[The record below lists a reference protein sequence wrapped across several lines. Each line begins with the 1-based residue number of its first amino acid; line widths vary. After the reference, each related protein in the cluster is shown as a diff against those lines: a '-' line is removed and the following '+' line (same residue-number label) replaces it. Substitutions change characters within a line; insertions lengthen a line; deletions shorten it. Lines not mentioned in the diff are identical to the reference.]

1 MLKVDVRVND
11 RTKELLAELQRQ
23 QLAFVT
29 LGGQAIRT
37 QAISRTPVMT
47 GNLRSSIQTEAFVE
61 DGRSVSET
69 GPTAD
74 YAKFVE
80 YGTRFQK
87 AHPFMEP
94 GYQAAKPNI
103 DRIFERLLK

>member
-1 MLKVDVRVND
+1 MLKVQVTVKDNTR
-11 RTKELLAELQRQ
+11 EIIAELQKQ
-23 QLAFVT
+23 QTSFVA
-29 LGGQAIRT
+29 LGAAQIQT
-37 QAISRTPVMT
+37 QARVRVPVLT
-47 GNLRSSIQTEAFVE
+47 GNLRNSIQTEVYTE
-61 DGRSVSET
+61 DGQAVSET

-74 YAKFVE
+74 YSTYVE

-87 AHPFMEP
+87 AQPFMEP

>member
-1 MLKVDVRVND
+1 MLKVQVTVND
-11 RTKELLAELQRQ
+11 KTKELLAELQRQ
-23 QLAFVT
+23 QLTFVT

-37 QAISRTPVMT
+37 EASTRTPVLT
-47 GNLRSSIQTEAFVE
+47 GNLRSSIQSEAFVE
-61 DGRSVSET
+61 DGQAVSET

-80 YGTRFQK
+80 YGTSRQT
-87 AHPFMEP
+87 AQPFMEP

-103 DRIFERLLK
+103 DRIFERLMK